1 MEKIEEL
8 RAEWNLQPEIVDT
21 YVDRTVVLLRD
32 KMEVDPAAYM
42 LVDGAYRAHLHW
54 LHSAQLNG
62 TNPNRVLACTVNLAS
77 SMLMEVLRRI
87 STPENVLDIA
97 SEIITDFTKEFTEDV
112 KLHVE
117 IQGEKPHF
125 HG

>member
-1 MEKIEEL
+1 MEKIKEM
-8 RAEWNLQPEIVDT
+8 RTEWNLQPEIVDS

-32 KMEVDPAAYM
+32 KMGVDASAYM
-42 LVDGAYRAHLHW
+42 LVDSAYRAHLHW

-62 TNPNRVLACTVNLAS
+62 TEPSRVLACTVNLAS

-87 STPENVLDIA
+87 SNPNNAADIA
-97 SEIITDFTKEFTEDV
+97 DEIFADFYKEFSEDV
-112 KLHVE
+112 KLYMDR
-117 IQGEKPHF
+117 QSEKPHL